1 MSFCARVGAHVC
13 WRICAHVCPPGRRA
27 TKARLCSEATRATWP
42 EVNPWQRAGIH
53 RRLKPERST
62 VVAHSLLSTPLCALL
77 CLLIC
82 PMLVEVTLAIV
93 RLGKPV
99 TNSYIMEHTLC
110 IWKKRDKNAGEFAAL
125 AQPHFVTIL
134 MLKTG
139 DAASTRIEE
148 MLSTRLE
155 TGNNSR
161 VKNQRKGH
169 CPAII
174 KSPCSSDQRTAHN
187 VLDRWRDY
195 LANNPPAASAV

>member
-1 MSFCARVGAHVC
+1 
-13 WRICAHVCPPGRRA
+13 
-27 TKARLCSEATRATWP
+27 
-42 EVNPWQRAGIH
+42 
-53 RRLKPERST
+53 
-62 VVAHSLLSTPLCALL
+62 
-77 CLLIC
+77 
-82 PMLVEVTLAIV
+82 MLVEVTLAIV

-155 TGNNSR
+155 TGDNCR
-161 VKNQRKGH
+161 TVKHNQQKGH
-169 CPAII
+169 CDPAII
-174 KSPCSSDQRTAHN
+174 ESLGWVS
-187 VLDRWRDY
+187 
-195 LANNPPAASAV
+195 

>member
-1 MSFCARVGAHVC
+1 
-13 WRICAHVCPPGRRA
+13 
-27 TKARLCSEATRATWP
+27 
-42 EVNPWQRAGIH
+42 
-53 RRLKPERST
+53 
-62 VVAHSLLSTPLCALL
+62 
-77 CLLIC
+77 
-82 PMLVEVTLAIV
+82 MLVEVTLAIV

-187 VLDRWRDY
+187 VLDR
-195 LANNPPAASAV
+195 